1 MPNVKS
7 KPSSN
12 GKPKR
17 SRRPPL
23 AERLER
29 SLDEVIR
36 YFKGEPNNVRVVR
49 VKLTPAILAIRELL
63 AARKQAGM
71 TTADVAAAAGL
82 SVATITRL
90 EKGRMKN
97 PTVDVLERYARAV
110 GRELRLSVSA
120 AK

>member
-1 MPNVKS
+1 
-7 KPSSN
+7 
-12 GKPKR
+12 
-17 SRRPPL
+17 
-23 AERLER
+23 
-29 SLDEVIR
+29 LDEVIR
-36 YFKGEPNNVRVVR
+36 YFKGEPNNVQVIR

-63 AARKQAGM
+63 AARKAAGL
-71 TTADVAAAAGL
+71 TTADVAAASGL

-110 GRELRLSVSA
+110 GRELHLSVSA

>member
-1 MPNVKS
+1 MPKVKS
-7 KPSSN
+7 KPSPN

-17 SRRPPL
+17 GRRPPL

-36 YFKGEPNNVRVVR
+36 YFKGEPNNVRVIR
-49 VKLTPAILAIRELL
+49 VKLTPMQVILRDLVE
-63 AARKQAGM
+63 ARVEAGL
-71 TTADVAAAAGL
+71 TTADVAAASGL

-97 PTVDVLERYARAV
+97 PTVDVLERYAKAV
-110 GRELRLSVSA
+110 GRELHLSVSA